1 LKDGEEIRVENEGV
15 TTDDILLQVSEIAKD
30 LKEVSESLARTV
42 GSDQGEEDMRETL
55 ENLSEVTRE
64 LNETVKENRETVRS
78 ILVNI
83 NNMTAKSAPEVEKIL
98 ENVRVTTEEVR
109 QIVGKAEDPDTPAS
123 ELREI
128 VSKVNRASDDM
139 EAALDDIET
148 VTGRLEKGE
157 GTLGRLSKDEK
168 LINEVE
174 GIAEG
179 IGEFVGGLNRLRTVV
194 SLRSDYNMLASSVKS
209 YVEVRLQPREDKYYS
224 LELISD
230 PRGSVFV
237 EQLDVTTTNPND
249 PPQYRETRTRTT
261 DAFRF
266 SLQFAQRMGPF
277 VGRFGIKE
285 STGSIGLDT
294 LLFKDRFELRQ
305 DLFAFGEAPVPRYRV
320 FMGYEFLNRLW
331 LLGGA
336 DDVISSSRRDYFLGL
351 QLRFDDRDLKN
362 ILPFAGGSL

>member
-1 LKDGEEIRVENEGV
+1 MPRFTQAAKVGTFTVITVTAGYFIQDFLTRGVSGDDGYTVHALMDDASGIVKHSHVRIAGIPVGSVEKISLEGTRARIDIRVDDEVPLFEDASVAKVSSSLLGDYSLRIAPGTEGKIRLKDGQEIRVQSEGV

-30 LKEVSESLARTV
+30 LKEVSASLAQTV

-83 NNMTAKSAPEVEKIL
+83 NNMTAKSAPEVQKIL
-98 ENVRVTTEEVR
+98 ENVRITTEEVR

-139 EAALDDIET
+139 ESALEDIES
-148 VTGRLEKGE
+148 VTDRLEKGE
-157 GTLGRLSKDEK
+157 GTLGRLSKDER

-194 SLRSDYNMLASSVKS
+194 SLRSDSRPASCTILLH
-209 YVEVRLQPREDKYYS
+209 RWP
-224 LELISD
+224 IW
-230 PRGSVFV
+230 
-237 EQLDVTTTNPND
+237 TT
-249 PPQYRETRTRTT
+249 
-261 DAFRF
+261 
-266 SLQFAQRMGPF
+266 
-277 VGRFGIKE
+277 
-285 STGSIGLDT
+285 
-294 LLFKDRFELRQ
+294 
-305 DLFAFGEAPVPRYRV
+305 VPS
-320 FMGYEFLNRLW
+320 W
-331 LLGGA
+331 
-336 DDVISSSRRDYFLGL
+336 
-351 QLRFDDRDLKN
+351 
-362 ILPFAGGSL
+362 